1 MTIDPPTSIFTRDL
15 RKTCLSL
22 VKLLSKAQPS
32 SRGRTKAARQPV
44 KSMGELPIDERTRR
58 GCAVPE
64 VHSIHSALTTCSEH
78 SPILKVLTATSG
90 GSAAYRKDERVAL
103 LSTDR
108 GESTGEDYQ
117 DIVRQERRRRELQ
130 KLRAKV
136 RAAQG
141 RWEIQ
146 TNPLDVDSDQEID
159 EMLDIS
165 HQRTIGAGPSS
176 QGLIEQQQDQLQQ
189 QAAIF
194 EYRASP
200 GDEDTPLHGTG
211 QYEDFHTIDWQRDIA
226 RDRMRHRNVMKK
238 RGDGIWN
245 LLCGI
250 QDAWSG
256 WLCVLLVGIAA
267 GSIAAV
273 IDIGA
278 AWMKDLR
285 EGICPQAFW
294 LNREHCCWANEASFE
309 GVPCNQWYN
318 WPEVFGSNLSSDSY
332 GFSVLQ
338 CLFYVFWSVAFAGI
352 AAMLVHTFAPYACGS
367 GIPEIKTILS
377 GFIIRGYLGKW
388 TLIIKS
394 VGLVLA
400 VSAGLSLGKE
410 GPLVHVACCI
420 GNILAYAFPKY
431 GRNEAKKRE
440 ILSAA
445 SAAGVSVAFGAPI
458 GGVLFSLEEVSYYFP
473 LKTLWRSFFCAL
485 VAASVL
491 RSINPF
497 GNDHLVMF
505 YVKYTT
511 PWAFF
516 EVVPFLLLGVMGGV
530 LATIFIQCNLRWCR
544 FRKTS
549 QLGQYPIIEVVVI
562 ALVTALLSYP
572 NEFTRMNTSD
582 LIKVLFSQCGIGDV
596 SPLCDYKRNFTNVN
610 TPIERAEAGPL
621 VYESMWRLGA
631 ALVFKMLI
639 TIFTFGIKIPAGI
652 FIPSL
657 AFGAITGRIVGVAM
671 EQIVF
676 YNPNFWLFHTACS
689 TGEQCI
695 TPGLYAMVG
704 AAACLGGVT
713 RMTVSLVV
721 IMFELTGSVN
731 YIVPLMTSIMAA
743 KWVADALGKE
753 GIYDAHINLNG
764 YPFLDVKEEF
774 EHTTIAQDAMQP
786 RRGENKL
793 TCITQDG
800 TTVQEIE
807 LLRTTGHNGF
817 PVVVSDDN
825 PCLVGFVLRR
835 DLNIA
840 LATLSTQDGVTSGS
854 RVLFTSVAPV
864 PWSGPPPLK
873 LTRILDLAPVTV
885 TDHTPM
891 ETVIDMFRKLGLR
904 QTLVTRNGK
913 ILGIIT
919 KKDVLR
925 HIKLLANQDP
935 ESVLFN

>member
-1 MTIDPPTSIFTRDL
+1 MKRYHDKTPDDNL
-15 RKTCLSL
+15 RKTSKTGIKGDPEALRTDREITVMVLIQQHVSGANL
-22 VKLLSKAQPS
+22 IVLLRKLQPTLDS
-32 SRGRTKAARQPV
+32 SRE
-44 KSMGELPIDERTRR
+44 SMGEPLESSLASANLPKTVDGGR
-58 GCAVPE
+58 G
-64 VHSIHSALTTCSEH
+64 
-78 SPILKVLTATSG
+78 
-90 GSAAYRKDERVAL
+90 YERVAL
-103 LSTDR
+103 LS
-108 GESTGEDYQ
+108 ESETPSEDYQ
-117 DIVRQERRRRELQ
+117 DIVRKERRRRELE
-130 KLRAKV
+130 KLRKKV
-136 RAAQG
+136 HATRG

-146 TNPLDVDSDQEID
+146 ANPLDIDSDQEID
-159 EMLDIS
+159 MLDIAQ
-165 HQRTIGAGPSS
+165 HRTLNGAFNGEDELP
-176 QGLIEQQQDQLQQ
+176 LQ
-189 QAAIF
+189 
-194 EYRASP
+194 
-200 GDEDTPLHGTG
+200 GTG
-211 QYEDFHTIDWQRDIA
+211 QYDDFHTIDWQRDIA
-226 RDRMRHRNVMKK
+226 RDRNRHRNLTKK
-238 RGDGIWN
+238 KSDSIWAFVSGIH
-245 LLCGI
+245 
-250 QDAWSG
+250 DAWSG
-256 WLCVLLVGIAA
+256 WLCVLCVGVAA
-267 GSIAAV
+267 GTIAAV

-294 LNREHCCWANEASFE
+294 LNREHCCWASNETAFE
-309 GVPCNQWYN
+309 GASCRQWFE
-318 WPEVFGSNLSSDSY
+318 WPEVFSPSPNSEGW
-332 GFSVLQ
+332 G
-338 CLFYVFWSVAFAGI
+338 FYVISYFFYVLWSLLFASI

-388 TLIIKS
+388 TLIVKS

-420 GNILAYAFPKY
+420 GNILAYVFPKY

-445 SAAGVSVAFGAPI
+445 AAAGVSVAFGAPI

-511 PWAFF
+511 PWSFF
-516 EVVPFLLLGVMGGV
+516 ELVPFLFLGVMGGV
-530 LATIFIQCNLRWCR
+530 LATIFVKCNLRWCR

-549 QLGQYPIIEVVVI
+549 QLGKYPIVEVVCVSLI
-562 ALVTALLSYP
+562 TAVLSFP

-582 LIKVLFSQCGIGDV
+582 LIKILFSQCGIGDV
-596 SPLCDYKRNFTNVN
+596 TNLCDYKRNFTNVN
-610 TPIERAEAGPL
+610 LPIKNAEAGPG
-621 VYESMWRLGA
+621 VFKSMWNLGFT
-631 ALVFKMLI
+631 LIFKMLI
-639 TIFTFGIKIPAGI
+639 TIFTFGIKVPAGI

-657 AFGAITGRIVGVAM
+657 ALGAITGRIVGVGM
-671 EQIVF
+671 EQLV
-676 YNPNFWLFHTACS
+676 YHNPHWWIFEGMCS
-689 TGEQCI
+689 TGQQCI

-743 KWVADALGKE
+743 KWVADAIGKE

-764 YPFLDVKEEF
+764 YPFLDAKEEF
-774 EHTTIAQDAMQP
+774 EHTTIAHDVMRP
-786 RRGENKL
+786 RRGEGRLICL
-793 TCITQDG
+793 TLEGQ
-800 TTVQEIE
+800 TVGEVE
-807 LLRTTGHNGF
+807 DMLRTTSHNGY
-817 PVVVSDDN
+817 PLIASDDN

-840 LATLSTQDGVTSGS
+840 LSSLAGQEVSSSS
-854 RVLFTSVAPV
+854 RVLFASTSTVA
-864 PWSGPPPLK
+864 WNEGPPLK
-873 LTRILDLAPVTV
+873 LSRIVDLAPITV

-904 QTLVTRNGK
+904 QTLVTKNGK